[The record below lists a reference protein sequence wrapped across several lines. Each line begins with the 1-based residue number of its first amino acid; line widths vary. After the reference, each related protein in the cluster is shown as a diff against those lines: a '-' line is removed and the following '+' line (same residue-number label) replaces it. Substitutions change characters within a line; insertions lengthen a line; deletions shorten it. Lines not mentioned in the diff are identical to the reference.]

1 MKVRIPQGPSQQE
14 LLRKVQQAQENME
27 KKQEELNNREFEVTS
42 GGGMV
47 KIKIM
52 GTKEVK
58 SIKIDPSVISNEP
71 EDMEMLED
79 MLIAAVNEAIET
91 VEKTTSNEMGK
102 ITGGLNIPG
111 MPGMGF

>member
-14 LLRKVQQAQENME
+14 MLRKVQQAQENME

-47 KIKIM
+47 KVTIM

-58 SIKIDPSVISNEP
+58 AIKIDPSVISNSE
-71 EDMEMLED
+71 EDMEMLEEL
-79 MLIAAVNEAIET
+79 LIAAVNEAITT
-91 VEKTTSNEMGK
+91 VEKTTSDEMGK
-102 ITGGLNIPG
+102 ITGGLNLPG
-111 MPGMGF
+111 LGF